1 MLATATHDHKR
12 GEDVRARLAVIS
24 EIPDEWATVCRRWL
38 RWPGAACVPD
48 SGTGRAQRYMLL
60 QTLVGAWPPDLDV
73 GDEAGVGGYLQRVE
87 KWQIKAM
94 REAKLDSNRSEEQTS
109 ELQSL
114 MRISYA
120 VF

>member
-1 MLATATHDHKR
+1 MIRRPPRATRTDTLLPYTTLCRSHDHKR

-60 QTLVGAWPPDLDV
+60 QTLVGAWPPDLEDRKSTR
-73 GDEAGVGGYLQRVE
+73 LNSRH
-87 KWQIKAM
+87 
-94 REAKLDSNRSEEQTS
+94 
-109 ELQSL
+109 
-114 MRISYA
+114 
-120 VF
+120 